1 MADNTY
7 TLEKYRNIG
16 IMAHIDAGKTTT
28 TERILYYTGKSHKI
42 GEVHDGAATMDW
54 MEQEQ
59 ERGITITS
67 AATTCFWREH
77 RINIID
83 TPGHVD
89 FTIEVERSLKVLD
102 GAVAVFDG
110 VAGVEPQSETVWRQA
125 DKYKVPRI
133 CFVNKLDRTGAD
145 FFRCVKMIK
154 ERLGCVPLVL
164 QLPIGIESD
173 LQGIVDLVKMKGI
186 TWRNEDLGAKFD
198 IGEIPADL
206 KDQAAKY
213 RQELVELAVEQDEK
227 LMEAYLEG
235 KEPSEADLMRCIRKG
250 TLNFSF
256 VPIITGSAFKNKGVQ
271 PLLDAVVDYL
281 PSPKD
286 IGKIEGTKLGTE
298 EKIDMIFGND
308 EPFTALAF
316 KVANDPFVGSLTFI
330 RIYSGK
336 LTAGSSIYNSSKE
349 KVERIG
355 RMLLMHANSREDIKE
370 ASAGDI
376 VALAGLK
383 YTITGHTL
391 CDEAKPILLEPM
403 EFPDPVIEIA
413 VEPKTKADQEK
424 MGEALGRLAKEDPSF
439 RVTSDEESGQTIIK
453 GMGELHL
460 DIIVDRMKREFKVE
474 ANIGAPQVAYR
485 ETILNTSEVTYIHKK
500 QSGGAGQFAK
510 VTLSVEP
517 LEPGKGREIENKVK
531 GGAIPK
537 EFIPGVEK
545 GVEGVADSGILAGF
559 PIIDYKVTILD
570 GLHHDVDSSVLAFEI
585 ASRMCF
591 KEACQ
596 KATLKLLEPIMKV
609 EVVTPE
615 DFMGDVIGDLNSRRG
630 QVGSTEPRGNA
641 TAISATVPL
650 ANMFG
655 YINNLRSATQGRAQ
669 YTMQFSHYDKVPQNV
684 QDEVTKK
691 LA

>member
-198 IGEIPADL
+198 IGEIPSDL
-206 KDQAAKY
+206 KEQAAKY